1 MYAVTI
7 FQENNDFKAL
17 CSDPPILEVSF
28 TKLFRGN
35 ENWTFINVLF
45 F

>member
-17 CSDPPILEVSF
+17 CSDP
-28 TKLFRGN
+28 LFWRCLLQNYFG
-35 ENWTFINVLF
+35 EMKIGHL
-45 F
+45 